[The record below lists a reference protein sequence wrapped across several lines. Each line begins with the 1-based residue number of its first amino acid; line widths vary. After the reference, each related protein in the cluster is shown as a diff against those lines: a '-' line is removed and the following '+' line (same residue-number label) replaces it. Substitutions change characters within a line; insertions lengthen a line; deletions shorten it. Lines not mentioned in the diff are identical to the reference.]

1 MIVSSERSIAVT
13 LNLSSEME
21 ARIRERAA
29 ILGQDVEDF
38 VLQAVAEKL
47 ADTDSQP
54 MTPSRDDTQWR
65 KKLQALMDLHP
76 VVTHFVDDSRE
87 SIYAGRGE

>member
-1 MIVSSERSIAVT
+1 MTLKLKLPSET
-13 LNLSSEME
+13 E
-21 ARIRERAA
+21 AKIREQAA
-29 ILGQDVEDF
+29 VSGQNVEAF

-47 ADTDSQP
+47 AAADSQP
-54 MTPSRDDTQWR
+54 SAVSRNGKDWME
-65 KKLQALMDLHP
+65 KLRAWIDFHP

>member
-1 MIVSSERSIAVT
+1 MT
-13 LNLSSEME
+13 FDLQLSSETE
-21 ARIRERAA
+21 AKIRERAA
-29 ILGQDVEDF
+29 AAGQDVAAF

-47 ADTDSQP
+47 AEAESQP
-54 MTPSRDDTQWR
+54 ANQSQSDKDWSEWLR
-65 KKLQALMDLHP
+65 AIIELHP

>member
-1 MIVSSERSIAVT
+1 MT
-13 LNLSSEME
+13 LNLNLSPETE
-21 ARIRERAA
+21 AKVRQLAA
-29 ILGQDVEDF
+29 LSGQDVEAI

-47 ADTDSQP
+47 ADADLQ
-54 MTPSRDDTQWR
+54 PSRPSLNDQEWQE
-65 KKLQALMDLHP
+65 KLQAFISLHP